1 MAIKLGVVMDPIAE
15 INYKKDTTMAMLWA
29 AQSLDWELFYM
40 EQGDL
45 YLEDGVAW
53 ASMAPLNVFHDPGHW
68 FELGDSAPVELAELD
83 VILMRKDPPFD
94 DEYLFSTYILEL
106 ADRSG
111 ACWVINRP
119 RGLRD
124 ANEKAYIL
132 NFPDLIPR
140 TLVTHHSEKIKSFVD
155 AVGGKAVIK
164 PLDGHGGSEVFLLTL
179 DDPNLNTILEV
190 ITRLGRRYV
199 MVQQYVPEARAG
211 DKRILLVD
219 GEPLGAVLRVPQG
232 TDLRGN
238 LHVGGRA
245 SPGVITAR
253 DREIIETIS
262 PRLRED
268 GIYFAGIDIL
278 GDFLTEVNVTSP
290 TGIQEMSRFDGVDYS
305 DQWIA
310 WQEDALERRSKR

>member
-1 MAIKLGVVMDPIAE
+1 MRIGVIMDPIESLGLDA
-15 INYKKDTTMAMLWA
+15 DTTFAWMLA
-29 AQSLDWELFYM
+29 AQRRGHELFYIKPD
-40 EQGDL
+40 G
-45 YLEDGVAW
+45 LEARGGVA
-53 ASMAPLNVFHDPGHW
+53 H
-68 FELGDSAPVELAELD
+68 FEGAPVQIRAQVGDHYTLGQSVDLPMGELD
-83 VILMRKDPPFD
+83 LCWMRKDPPFD

-111 ACWVINRP
+111 ACWVVNRP

-140 TLVTHHSEKIKSFVD
+140 TLVTHHSEKIKTFVD

-310 WQEDALERRSKR
+310 WQEGALERRSKR